1 MQKCIL
7 CSSKEVSNTDCVIE
21 TRVPLREYT
30 FWDSLSGPDRTCI
43 ILKCSRVY
51 TSNVCQKVVLCRI
64 NPSCRPQRIKV
75 ASGDINVNVVGIQ
88 FVLWNIC
95 RHIATY
101 RLTYSKYS
109 CYSLRLLH
117 NFRVIFNSLKK
128 VFVKCASSSLQH
140 FLRFIRTCNFPSML
154 GTSDEALHSSKGSG
168 PDSDTHP
175 RGVLNGFIHSEPIA
189 KLHFLFNLQLING
202 HFS

>member
-1 MQKCIL
+1 M
-7 CSSKEVSNTDCVIE
+7 
-21 TRVPLREYT
+21 
-30 FWDSLSGPDRTCI
+30 
-43 ILKCSRVY
+43 
-51 TSNVCQKVVLCRI
+51 VLCRI

-95 RHIATY
+95 RHIETY

-117 NFRVIFNSLKK
+117 NFMVFFNSLKK

-175 RGVLNGFIHSEPIA
+175 RGVLNGFFTLNRLLSST
-189 KLHFLFNLQLING
+189 FCST
-202 HFS
+202 FSLSTDTFPDALRVWVCDS